1 MVGVSPIAPHRQYDG
16 RIAYVKRPWSEF
28 LVSGV
33 EIFEVFCPALQILR
47 IIVVS
52 QLPRLADTPHCS
64 CVSVAPPY
72 SNSTL

>member
-1 MVGVSPIAPHRQYDG
+1 MVGVSTIAPHCQYDG

-47 IIVVS
+47 
-52 QLPRLADTPHCS
+52 LAI
-64 CVSVAPPY
+64 A
-72 SNSTL
+72 